1 MSTDF
6 SREPERDPELGGLL
20 REIAGPQPSVDWEA
34 LRGRIT
40 ASAELPLARARRARR
55 GTVSPL
61 MRALLPLA
69 AAAGLAG
76 AYVALRPAPGL
87 DAGERAMVDQMVEA
101 SLPESVDQLITG
113 EAAQGALLEV
123 VAGS

>member
-1 MSTDF
+1 MNAHI
-6 SREPERDPELGGLL
+6 ERDPERDEALGALL
-20 REIAGPQPSVDWEA
+20 REAVGPQPAVDWDA

-40 ASAELPLARARRARR
+40 AAAELPLAEARRTQRR
-55 GTVSPL
+55 RPFSPL

-76 AYVALRPAPGL
+76 AYVALRPVSEPVS
-87 DAGERAMVDQMVEA
+87 DQAMVDQMVKA

-113 EAAQGALLEV
+113 EAAQGALLDLVE
-123 VAGS
+123 GS